1 MENMPPD
8 VSVLRVK
15 LSRKRRGMCA
25 ATHLITCL
33 CVVPFNCIPYSDWVK
48 FLIHAR
54 KNHRVI
60 LPFIQ
65 GMEEAVASVA
75 TVAMVAALAG
85 DVDKNVALT

>member
-1 MENMPPD
+1 MCSFIPNY
-8 VSVLRVK
+8 VSVRCSFQLYTVFRLGK
-15 LSRKRRGMCA
+15 ISHTRK
-25 ATHLITCL
+25 
-33 CVVPFNCIPYSDWVK
+33 
-48 FLIHAR
+48 